1 MCVRSYCSSRPL
13 GSRRQG
19 QDWESELERGV
30 GHLKHC
36 QAPRTQTHT
45 NTHRPLWPIRL
56 VFCHLQNLD
65 STNVSMHMFS
75 VILTLVR
82 IDSWALL
89 PCLLCFPR
97 TCAEKMCAFICIHA
111 FLLLFF
117 SSLKQI
123 CGYGVK
129 NDDFACVPCPQGKYS
144 KGKYELCRRHKDCDA
159 LFKATVKVAGTAERD
174 AECGPCL
181 PG

>member
-1 MCVRSYCSSRPL
+1 MTNQTCILSSSEPGLNKCVDAHVQCDSHSCAHQQLSAPSVFIVFSEDMCREDVCVYLYSCLSSP
-13 GSRRQG
+13 
-19 QDWESELERGV
+19 
-30 GHLKHC
+30 
-36 QAPRTQTHT
+36 
-45 NTHRPLWPIRL
+45 
-56 VFCHLQNLD
+56 F
-65 STNVSMHMFS
+65 
-75 VILTLVR
+75 
-82 IDSWALL
+82 
-89 PCLLCFPR
+89 
-97 TCAEKMCAFICIHA
+97 
-111 FLLLFF
+111 FF